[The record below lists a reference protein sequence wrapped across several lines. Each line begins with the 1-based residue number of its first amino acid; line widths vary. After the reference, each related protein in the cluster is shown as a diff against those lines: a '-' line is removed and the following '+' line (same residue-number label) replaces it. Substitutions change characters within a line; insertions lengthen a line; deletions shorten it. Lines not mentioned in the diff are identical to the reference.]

1 MYLFLLLLLL
11 ILFLFF
17 LKNIYYI
24 CVRHETRY
32 IVLSIWRFQWW
43 RDQPTHNECIKWKYP
58 QRCEISTYQGRQ
70 VHQGSPINWGNPHIF
85 NYLPAM
91 GPLQSSLSEN
101 CQGKQGWEG
110 KEEPSH
116 FWTKSTNRLEQL
128 TLRTFVSPWGP
139 CNRLLLKTKRGTGK
153 HGSYEFWA

>member
-70 VHQGSPINWGNPHIF
+70 VHQGSPINWGTHTFLTTCPPWAPYNHHCQRIAKASRGGKGKKNPRIF
-85 NYLPAM
+85 
-91 GPLQSSLSEN
+91 
-101 CQGKQGWEG
+101 
-110 KEEPSH
+110 EPSLPTGWNSSH
-116 FWTKSTNRLEQL
+116 LEHLFHLGVRAIDFCWRRREELEST
-128 TLRTFVSPWGP
+128 VHMS
-139 CNRLLLKTKRGTGK
+139 
-153 HGSYEFWA
+153 FWA